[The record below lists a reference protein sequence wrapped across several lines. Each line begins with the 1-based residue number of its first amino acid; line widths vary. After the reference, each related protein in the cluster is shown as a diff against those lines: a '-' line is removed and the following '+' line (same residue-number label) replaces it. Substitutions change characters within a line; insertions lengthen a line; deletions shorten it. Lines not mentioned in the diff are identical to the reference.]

1 MKNNWNDVSRRHL
14 EFPISEGTKKP
25 GHFFAI
31 EIEDIPGIENIWI
44 LLRRT
49 TCSNISIIL
58 HNKVQYF
65 IINTNIL
72 FGIRK

>member
-1 MKNNWNDVSRRHL
+1 MKENVKNNWNDVSRRHL

-49 TCSNISIIL
+49 TCSS
-58 HNKVQYF
+58 
-65 IINTNIL
+65 
-72 FGIRK
+72 RKR